1 VQFTPAAC
9 GRSSRTCP
17 PRGYLL
23 VIEKTPALLPAMTTG
38 GPAMLNIKT
47 LALSAALVATAV
59 AAPLFGAATQTF
71 AAQRDFTQVNASRVS
86 IVHMYVTASND
97 PDWGDDVL
105 QHGPIAPGT
114 SRDIGV
120 PNSYARGACLF
131 DMELDASDG
140 TVTYQTNVDLCQG
153 NVTMTFS

>member
-1 VQFTPAAC
+1 VWPFISDLSAA
-9 GRSSRTCP
+9 G
-17 PRGYLL
+17 
-23 VIEKTPALLPAMTTG
+23 LPSCHREDTG
-38 GPAMLNIKT
+38 AVAGDDDRRPAMLNIKT

-86 IVHMYVTASND
+86 IVHMYVTATND